1 MFFDYYDEMSGVDQ
15 GYNVN
20 ESMDLVVESYIN
32 DYTIFEAVLK
42 RDFLEATDMLTEAS
56 EKSFLRGLWEKVLNL
71 IDAIKKKV
79 MDIIRSFVNKLDEIK
94 KNQAKKLVDKYKRFF
109 EKDKNHDLD
118 EFTMS
123 GFNFKLEKGGDQ
135 HIASKIILSIG
146 ESIKNSIKPISQM
159 SKTDIQNCLD
169 EIDKETRNIKDIKKE
184 YKEIFFDPDDD
195 VENPFKT
202 IGVDTIKNFILR
214 KTDDCR
220 SIKNLKKD
228 LSATLEHLKRGA
240 KAYMQNVDRNTD
252 ISDAKGKEKRSEE
265 INKAQLYLRL
275 VNGLQSQLSSVVS
288 YSLKLIGQGYKQ
300 CVKAWTQAG
309 KFLEGKQKDNDEDT
323 KNESTSYLFGDN
335 DYDYYTEGYDS
346 DFLEAFAE
354 AEIFD
359 VSLEDFE

>member
-42 RDFLEATDMLTEAS
+42 RDFLEATDMLTESS

-109 EKDKNHDLD
+109 EKDKNNDIN

-123 GFNFKLEKGGDQ
+123 GFNFKLEKGGDTK
-135 HIASKIILSIG
+135 IANNIIAKISTDIRDMM
-146 ESIKNSIKPISQM
+146 KPVQSM

-169 EIDKETRNIKDIKKE
+169 ELDKQARNAKDNKKD
-184 YKEIFFDPDDD
+184 YKELFFDPDDD
-195 VENPFKT
+195 DENPFKT
-202 IGVDTIKNFILR
+202 IGADTIKNFILR

-220 SIKNLKKD
+220 TIKNLKKSISGD
-228 LSATLEHLKRGA
+228 IDVLKRQA
-240 KAYMQNVDRNTD
+240 KNYMQSADRSTNMD
-252 ISDAKGKEKRSEE
+252 SSADKERRSEE

-275 VNGLQSQLSSVVS
+275 MNGLQSKLSTMVS
-288 YSLKLIGQGYKQ
+288 FSLKMIGQGYKQ